1 MTNRKE
7 KKNVELFELKCLYQL
22 DSLVFAVFFA
32 SSESTQEE
40 LPDGYTLLKKKRWI
54 SVFALGS
61 FCCALTEFLSLAQHS
76 SITWLTE
83 WIFRILILHIFRLAK
98 KKRKTEEKTE
108 VQKTPAHRQNKKEQ
122 TSAKVR
128 VLLAELEN

>member
-40 LPDGYTLLKKKRWI
+40 LPDGYTLLKKKKD
-54 SVFALGS
+54 G
-61 FCCALTEFLSLAQHS
+61 FLSSLLGLFA
-76 SITWLTE
+76 
-83 WIFRILILHIFRLAK
+83 
-98 KKRKTEEKTE
+98 
-108 VQKTPAHRQNKKEQ
+108 
-122 TSAKVR
+122 
-128 VLLAELEN
+128 VL